1 MKTVPV
7 PVLLAFLLS
16 GCFRPQPPAGMVGSD
31 STRPGTLIAKGFSLE
46 EHTGG
51 TKITVHDPWQNAKDV
66 EFTYYLSDTVS
77 RPYAAN
83 GKAFIR
89 TPVRSVVCLST
100 THIGFIGRLH
110 GLSSIRG
117 ISGSNYVVNDSL
129 RARITDGSLED
140 VGYDESLNYE
150 RIVELKPDVVF
161 AYGVSGTVTATVQKL
176 NELGIPV
183 VLIAEYLEEEPLA
196 KLEWIR
202 VFGAFYGKSHEAD
215 QLFDS
220 IAATYRN
227 LAQQAAKQPERP
239 SVLLG
244 LPWHGTWYVSG
255 GKSYVARLVAD
266 AGANYLFSGLD
277 FRDSRPLSLEKV
289 YETALKADIWLNAG
303 DAESLSGIDA
313 VDERFANLPVRK
325 RGAVYNNN
333 LLMGP
338 AGGNAFYES
347 GVVEPDVILADLI
360 SIIHPQLLPSH
371 KLKYYKKLP

>member
-7 PVLLAFLLS
+7 FILLSLGLS
-16 GCFRPQPPAGMVGSD
+16 GCFHQQPPAGKDTSD
-31 STRPGTLIAKGFSLE
+31 STHTGTALAKGFSIE
-46 EHTGG
+46 RHAGYTE
-51 TKITVHDPWQNAKDV
+51 ITVHDPWQSAENVA
-66 EFTYYLSDTVS
+66 FTYFLSDTLS
-77 RPYAAN
+77 RTSVGTGSAS
-83 GKAFIR
+83 IR
-89 TPVRSVVCLST
+89 TPVHNVVCLST
-100 THIGFIGRLH
+100 THIGYIERLD
-110 GLSSIRG
+110 GLSSISG
-117 ISGSNYVVNDSL
+117 ISGKNYVVNESL
-129 RARITDGSLED
+129 RARIISGSVED

-150 RIVELKPDVVF
+150 LIVKLKPDVVF
-161 AYGVSGTVTATVQKL
+161 AYGVSSTVTATVQKL

-196 KLEWIR
+196 KLEWIK
-202 VFGAFYGKSHEAD
+202 VFGAFYDKGMEAA

-220 IAATYRN
+220 VSATYN
-227 LAQQAAKQPERP
+227 HLKQQAAELENRP
-239 SVLLG
+239 SILLG

-255 GKSYVARLVAD
+255 GKSYVAKLVED
-266 AGANYLFSGLD
+266 AGANYLFGSLD

-303 DAESLSGIDA
+303 DATTLGGIDA
-313 VDERFANLPVRK
+313 VDERFSRLPVRI

-333 LLMGP
+333 RLMGP

-371 KLKYYKKLP
+371 QLKYYKKLP

>member
-1 MKTVPV
+1 MKTI
-7 PVLLAFLLS
+7 PVLLLFSFFLS
-16 GCFRPQPPAGMVGSD
+16 GCIRQHPPTGNALAD
-31 STRPGTLIAKGFSLE
+31 TIRPGAIMAKGFSLE
-46 EHTGG
+46 EHAGF
-51 TKITVHDPWQNAKDV
+51 TKITVHDPWQSAKNV
-66 EFTYYLSDTVS
+66 EFTYILSDTVS
-77 RPYAAN
+77 RSSVHN
-83 GKAFIR
+83 GQATIR
-89 TPVRSVVCLST
+89 TPVHNVVCLST
-100 THIGFIGRLH
+100 THIGFIARLN
-110 GLSSIRG
+110 GLASIRG
-117 ISGSNYVVNDSL
+117 ISGKNYVVNDSL
-129 RARITDGSLED
+129 RARINDDSLAD

-150 RIVELKPDVVF
+150 LIINLKPDVVF

-196 KLEWIR
+196 KLEWIK
-202 VFGAFYGKSHEAD
+202 VFGAFYDKGREAA

-220 IAATYRN
+220 ISMTYRN
-227 LAQQAAKQPERP
+227 LAQQAASQTDRP

-255 GKSYVARLVAD
+255 GKSYAARLVAD
-266 AGANYLFSGLD
+266 AGANYLFSSLN

-303 DAESLSGIDA
+303 DAETRSDIDA
-313 VDERFANLPVRK
+313 VDERFARLPVRI
-325 RGAVYNNN
+325 RGAVFNNN